1 MRQSYKDYD
10 ETQAVQNVLIINLE
24 KINTNI
30 NAIINIRK
38 VEKINAIAAKERNPI
53 KIRCFRKMDNL
64 INT

>member
-1 MRQSYKDYD
+1 MRQSYKDYY

-24 KINTNI
+24 KINTNV

-38 VEKINAIAAKERNPI
+38 VEKINAIAAKEC

>member
-10 ETQAVQNVLIINLE
+10 ETQAVQNVLITNLE

-38 VEKINAIAAKERNPI
+38 VEKINAIAAKERNQI
-53 KIRCFRKMDNL
+53 KIRCFKGNL
-64 INT
+64 S